1 MSVKRA
7 KGDKSLLSKQEI
19 ASRRKALS
27 QKKNATSGSGRRAIL
42 GVVVL
47 AFSVMSLLAVATFD
61 AADRVGP
68 GFKNAVGPVGHA
80 IAEALRGLLGVT
92 AYVMPMVGLYAA
104 GIMFVGDREKRRWPQ
119 AIALGLLL
127 IAGAILSQLMFKEDA
142 TWAHAP
148 GGLIGREIGGILTA
162 LFSTVGTVVLVSAIA
177 AVAFIVGTQ
186 FAFLRFVNFVWE
198 KSQAF
203 GAWAKASALA
213 WYDKQKALA
222 AQRREQAAKDQEEEA
237 AFLEQLEAEEAELAE
252 LEATA
257 SEAEA
262 AANEAARI
270 QMGKENA
277 KLADLAE
284 KERLKAEREKAL
296 IEREAA
302 KLAREALK
310 TARATRKDQQKE
322 MAAGIAPGLL
332 HDLRPPTSMHVH
344 REPVQQPVVS
354 NGDPAWAAAFAF
366 NTPSSMAPMQ
376 MPPPPPAI
384 SSPPLPS
391 EYLESVPPP
400 PRRVP
405 NIIEAIRPTQTA
417 ITEPPQPASK
427 LAPAVTQTTPAVAP
441 AIGSIEAHVSS
452 PKLAP
457 LEASLAGVPPML
469 MDSAT
474 AAAPV
479 VAAAA
484 AVGAAGSA
492 LARMPLIVEPKAPPK
507 PTKKEKKQDE
517 FVFSGGRSNFEV
529 PPIDVLEVHRKER
542 AQIDKDV
549 YLQTAERLTA
559 KLRDFGI
566 DGEVVEIRPGP
577 VVTMYEFK
585 PAPGVKISRIAS
597 LSDDLAMAME
607 AMRVRIVA
615 PIPGKGVVGV
625 EVPNK
630 DREMVFLKEIA
641 EQDAFQKSQSRLT
654 MCLGKD
660 IEGMPYI
667 LDLAKAPHL
676 LMAGTTGSGKSVSV
690 NAMIMS
696 ILLKSTPEEV
706 RFIMVDPKML
716 ELSVY
721 EGIPHLLLPVV
732 TDPRKASIALQWA
745 VDEMTRRYKLLS
757 EAGVRNITGYNTMV
771 EQEQA
776 KKRASQMTVDA
787 KPVAK
792 PVSTVIKPKEEVA
805 PVIPSKVEEPA
816 AKPVAEAIAAPAP
829 TPPKKKR
836 RMLIVD
842 VADPSAEATA
852 TPPEMPAVA
861 AEAPA
866 GVELGVAAPK
876 DEATDP
882 REVVEAAPVEAV
894 TPAAVEAEAAA
905 KEGEIRVDE
914 PTAEEAA
921 ALAASA
927 AATTDEAPAD
937 GAEEKKKLPY
947 IVVIIDE
954 LADLMM
960 VASKEVE
967 TSIARLAQ
975 MARAAGIHLMVATQ
989 RPSTDVVTGI
999 IKANFPTRIS
1009 FMLRSKPDSM
1019 TILGTIGA
1027 EALLGMGDMLIMP
1040 PTSAHLQRVHGCF
1053 VSEHE
1058 IKKVVDHLKAQG
1070 TPVYDE
1076 SILKPRE
1083 DENAGEVGEEDELH
1097 DELYDQAIAIVS
1109 EMRTVSISILQ
1120 RKMRIGYN
1128 RSARMIERMEREGL
1142 VGAADGAKPR
1152 DVLIKPVGQMPGA
1165 GAMM

>member
-1 MSVKRA
+1 MSVKR
-7 KGDKSLLSKQEI
+7 KGEKSVLSKQEI
-19 ASRRKALS
+19 ATRRKALN
-27 QKKNATSGSGRRAIL
+27 QKKMQHGNSGRRAIA
-42 GVVVL
+42 GVAVL
-47 AFSVMSLLAVATFD
+47 AASVLSLLSVASFD
-61 AADRVGP
+61 ARDRVGP

-80 IAEALRGLLGVT
+80 IAESLRGLLGVC
-92 AYVMPMVGLYAA
+92 AFVLPMVGLYVA
-104 GIMFVGDREKRRWPQ
+104 GLLFVGNHEKRRWPQ
-119 AIALGLLL
+119 VVALTLLL
-127 IAGAILSQLMFKEDA
+127 ISGAILSQLMFTEDA
-142 TWAHAP
+142 SWAHAP
-148 GGLIGREIGGILTA
+148 GGLIGRELGGVLTS
-162 LFSTVGTVVLVSAIA
+162 LFSTVGTVVLVGAIA

-186 FAFLRFVNFVWE
+186 FAFLKLCSWV
-198 KSQAF
+198 
-203 GAWAKASALA
+203 WAKTLVAVENGKLWFAA
-213 WYDKQKALA
+213 FMEKQKAAHADRKVA
-222 AQRREQAAKDQEEEA
+222 AEKAAEEEA
-237 AFLEQLEAEEAELAE
+237 AFLAQLEEEEAELAA
-252 LEATA
+252 LEADA
-257 SEAEA
+257 AEAEA
-262 AANEAARI
+262 AAEEADRALAE
-270 QMGKENA
+270 KENVR
-277 KLADLAE
+277 LADLAE
-284 KERLKAEREKAL
+284 KERLKAEREKA
-296 IEREAA
+296 IVEREAA
-302 KLAREALK
+302 RLAREALK
-310 TARATRKDQQKE
+310 TARANQKEQRKD
-322 MAAGIAPGLL
+322 AAAAIAPSLL
-332 HDLRPPTSMHVH
+332 ADTLPPALAA
-344 REPVQQPVVS
+344 QQQQAAAPMPT
-354 NGDPAWAAAFAF
+354 NGDPAWAAAFQLSPAVSPHVVPPEF
-366 NTPSSMAPMQ
+366 VHSAPPPKRLPNIVEPPSALA
-376 MPPPPPAI
+376 PPPPPA
-384 SSPPLPS
+384 
-391 EYLESVPPP
+391 
-400 PRRVP
+400 
-405 NIIEAIRPTQTA
+405 EA
-417 ITEPPQPASK
+417 
-427 LAPAVTQTTPAVAP
+427 LL
-441 AIGSIEAHVSS
+441 SS

-457 LEASLAGVPPML
+457 AEALAAGPAL
-469 MDSAT
+469 MDSAL
-474 AAAPV
+474 AAAPQISAL
-479 VAAAA
+479 AAPVAA
-484 AVGAAGSA
+484 AVGATA
-492 LARMPLIVEPKAPPK
+492 LTRMPLIVEPKAPPK
-507 PTKKEKKQDE
+507 PTKKEPKED
-517 FVFSGGRSNFEV
+517 FLFTDGRQAFEV
-529 PPIDVLEVHRKER
+529 PPIDLLEVHRKER
-542 AQIDKDV
+542 AAIDKDA
-549 YLQTAERLTA
+549 YLQTAERLTV
-559 KLRDFGI
+559 KLKDFGI

-771 EQEQA
+771 AEEQA
-776 KKRASQMTVDA
+776 RKRASQKTVDA
-787 KPVAK
+787 KPTSIKPPK
-792 PVSTVIKPKEEVA
+792 PVIE
-805 PVIPSKVEEPA
+805 SKVVE
-816 AKPVAEAIAAPAP
+816 AKADDAAPAE
-829 TPPKKKR
+829 PPPAPAAEEPKKKKR

-842 VADPSAEATA
+842 VAGDSQENPVPVAQAAGDATQL
-852 TPPEMPAVA
+852 PDGLDV
-861 AEAPA
+861 
-866 GVELGVAAPK
+866 GVAAPT
-876 DEATDP
+876 EAAEDP
-882 REVVEAAPVEAV
+882 REQVEAAADV
-894 TPAAVEAEAAA
+894 TAAALEAEAAA
-905 KEGEIRVDE
+905 TEAEIRVDPE
-914 PTAEEAA
+914 LSESEAA
-921 ALAASA
+921 ALAQA
-927 AATTDEAPAD
+927 AGVPEAPSEEPA
-937 GAEEKKKLPY
+937 AEERKKLPY

-1019 TILGTIGA
+1019 TILGTVGA

-1058 IKKVVDHLKAQG
+1058 IKKVVDQLKAQG
-1070 TPVYDE
+1070 KPVYDE
-1076 SILKPRE
+1076 SILKPR
-1083 DENAGEVGEEDELH
+1083 DEEGAEGASEEDELH

-1142 VGAADGAKPR
+1142 VGPADGAKPR
-1152 DVLIKPVGQMPGA
+1152 EVLVKPVGQMPGA
-1165 GAMM
+1165 AMM